1 MFCSNCGAQIED
13 GAKYCPNCGSPVDSG
28 EVKGFVYSEPG
39 VGADAGNAMGNQDNG
54 GSFGGQANGGF
65 SGGQANDGF
74 SGGQGNDGFSG
85 GQATGFTYNQP
96 YNIMPLK
103 TDRSLLIFVLL
114 SIVTC
119 GIYWY
124 IFFYELVKDINT
136 ACEGDGDETPG
147 LLMFVLLSIVTCG
160 IYSFYWYYK
169 VGNRLA
175 LNCGRYG
182 FSVSENGVTVLLW
195 MLLGQFVCCIGPF
208 IAWNIII
215 SHTNMICTGYNRAH
229 GIG

>member
-13 GAKYCPNCGSPVDSG
+13 GVKYCPNCGSPVDSG
-28 EVKGFVYSEPG
+28 EVKGFNYSDPNAG
-39 VGADAGNAMGNQDNG
+39 VGVGNDMGNQDNG
-54 GSFGGQANGGF
+54 GFVGGQDNGGF
-65 SGGQANDGF
+65 SSGQA
-74 SGGQGNDGFSG
+74 NDGFSG
-85 GQATGFTYNQP
+85 GQATGFTYTQP
-96 YNIMPLK
+96 FNFMPLK
-103 TDRSLLIFVLL
+103 TDRSLLIMVLL

-124 IFFYELVKDINT
+124 IFFYQIVKDINT

-147 LLMFVLLSIVTCG
+147 LLIFILLSLVTCG
-160 IYSFYWYYK
+160 IYSYVWYYK

-175 LNCGRYG
+175 VNCGRYG
-182 FSVSENGVTVLLW
+182 YSVSENGTTVLLW
-195 MLLGQFVCCIGPF
+195 MILGQFVCCIGPF

-215 SHTNMICTGYNRAH
+215 SHTNMICIGYNRAH